1 MLNNFMVVGRIN
13 NIDLKNDICVLTIR
27 IPRSFKNKDGEYE
40 EDLISVQ
47 VFGSLRDTLKEY
59 CDSGDLIGV
68 KGRIQNSNIL
78 VAEKISFLSSKQK
91 KDSEN

>member
-13 NIDLKNDICVLTIR
+13 NIDLKNGICVLTIR

-47 VFGSLRDTLKEY
+47 VFGSLSDTLNEY
-59 CDSGDLIGV
+59 CDSEDLVGI
-68 KGRIQNSNIL
+68 KGRIQSSNIL
-78 VAEKISFLSSKQK
+78 VAEKVSFLSGK
-91 KDSEN
+91 SE